1 MLRSLYSGVSGMRN
15 FQTKMDVIANNIAN
29 VNTTAFKSGRVK
41 FQDLLNQSVA
51 SAQAPQAGGRG
62 GVNPQQIG
70 LGVMVGS
77 IDTMMEGGAMQPTNR
92 GLDFAIAGEGFFTV
106 SSDGGATKSYTR
118 DGAFYADYDGNLTN
132 ASGLKIM
139 GFGPQEGDTTGRT
152 FKAIIEANPNATPNP
167 ITAVTSKEI
176 IEGYTKVASGDP
188 VDFENQNALK
198 VPEKLYKTAD
208 GFIDKKP
215 TVTPDEYELQAF
227 NIDGTGLITGVY
239 KGNNGT
245 TDVVETV
252 ILGQVSLTT
261 FSNPTGLTKDGG
273 NNYSKSNNSGDPQI
287 GQAGTGSRGVVNQG
301 FLEMSNVDLAN
312 EFTEMIVTSRA
323 YQANSR
329 SITTSD
335 EMIQE
340 LLNLK
345 R

>member
-1 MLRSLYSGVSGMRN
+1 MLRSMYSGVSGMRN
-15 FQTKMDVIANNIAN
+15 FQTKMDVIANNISN
-29 VNTTAFKSGRVK
+29 VNTTAFKAGRAK

-51 SAQAPQAGGRG
+51 SAQSPQGENGRG

-70 LGVMVGS
+70 LGVKVGS
-77 IDTMMEGGAMQPTNR
+77 IDTIMEGGAMQPTNR

-106 SSDGGATKSYTR
+106 SPDGGATELYTR
-118 DGAFYADYDGNLTN
+118 DGAFYADHEGNLIN

-139 GFGPQEGDTTGRT
+139 GYGPGDGDPFTTAGDYLDNIDGDTDQV
-152 FKAIIEANPNATPNP
+152 P
-167 ITAVTSKEI
+167 
-176 IEGYTKVASGDP
+176 
-188 VDFENQNALK
+188 LK
-198 VPEKLYKTAD
+198 VPEKLYKSTD
-208 GFIDKKP
+208 GFVEEEP
-215 TVTPDEYELQAF
+215 AANPEEYELQSF
-227 NIDGTGLITGVY
+227 NIDGTGLIKGVY
-239 KGNNGT
+239 KQEGKE
-245 TDVVETV
+245 DVETV
-252 ILGQVSLTT
+252 ILGQISLTT
-261 FSNPTGLTKDGG
+261 FSNPGGLTKDGG
-273 NNYSKSNNSGDPQI
+273 NNYIESNNSGDPQAGI
-287 GQAGTGSRGVVNQG
+287 AGTGSRGAVQQG

>member
-1 MLRSLYSGVSGMRN
+1 MLRSMYSGVSGMRN
-15 FQTKMDVIANNIAN
+15 FQTKMDVIANNISN
-29 VNTTAFKSGRVK
+29 VNTTAFKAGRAK

-51 SAQAPQAGGRG
+51 SAQSPQGENGRG

-70 LGVMVGS
+70 LGVKVGS
-77 IDTMMEGGAMQPTNR
+77 IDTIMEGGAMQPTNR

-106 SSDGGATKSYTR
+106 SPDGGATELYTR
-118 DGAFYADYDGNLTN
+118 DGAFYADHEGNLIN

-139 GFGPQEGDTTGRT
+139 GYGPGDGNFTTS
-152 FKAIIEANPNATPNP
+152 
-167 ITAVTSKEI
+167 AVYDGTEDQ
-176 IEGYTKVASGDP
+176 VP
-188 VDFENQNALK
+188 LK
-198 VPEKLYKTAD
+198 VPEKLHKAGATD
-208 GFIDKKP
+208 SFTEESVDPNI
-215 TVTPDEYELQAF
+215 DEYELQAF
-227 NIDGTGLITGVY
+227 NIDGTGLIKGVY
-239 KGNNGT
+239 KADGVDT
-245 TDVVETV
+245 VETV
-252 ILGQVSLTT
+252 ILGQISLTT
-261 FSNPTGLTKDGG
+261 FSNPSGLTKDGG
-273 NNYSKSNNSGDPQI
+273 NNYVESNNSGDPQAGI
-287 GQAGTGSRGVVNQG
+287 AGTGSRGAVQQG